1 MSFIYRSNHTLLLLQ
16 DTYGMPCISSLELQ
30 TMALPGETV
39 SWEPAPAGSKGP
51 HASLGQLHLL
61 HRK

>member
-16 DTYGMPCISSLELQ
+16 DTHGVPCISSLELQ

-39 SWEPAPAGSKGP
+39 SWEPAPAGSKAP
-51 HASLGQLHLL
+51 SS
-61 HRK
+61 